1 MISQLKSVISEAGS
15 PERGELSFLWARD
28 HMGILKKI
36 TEKVIKGQ
44 PLAGH
49 RLGFC
54 LHITKETSV
63 LIMAAK
69 ELGAEI
75 AACPANPLTTQDD
88 IASFLSEKGVTI
100 YAWRGQTDK
109 EFRGCLNKV
118 IQFKPEIVTDD
129 GAELHVQANTSR
141 CQSILG
147 GTEETT
153 TGLTRLRALQSE
165 TSLLY
170 PVIGVNDAST
180 KYLFDNRYGTG
191 QSTIDGLMR
200 ATGVFM
206 AGKNVIVCG
215 YGWVG
220 KGVAARASGMGAIVT
235 VTEIDHIRALEASM
249 DGFAVKR
256 LLDVVESGDIFLTC
270 TGQTKVI
277 RKEHFQKMKQG
288 AILANAGHFDVEID
302 VEYLYKQDSNP
313 MCVRANVSSFKIA
326 GKKIFLI
333 DRGRVVNLVSGE
345 GHPPEVM
352 SLSFANQLLSILYLS
367 KFHAKLKNRL
377 YGVPRGID
385 KAVARYS
392 TESMNIR
399 IDRLTNEQKA
409 YRHFI

>member
-1 MISQLKSVISEAGS
+1 MKSVISEAGS
-15 PERGELSFLWARD
+15 PERGELSFLWAKD

-36 TEKVIKGQ
+36 TEKVLKGQ
-44 PLAGH
+44 PLAGR

-63 LIMAAK
+63 LIMAAQ

-88 IASFLSEKGVTI
+88 IASFLCEKGVTV

-109 EFRGCLNKV
+109 EFRECLNKV

-129 GAELHVQANTSR
+129 GAELHVQANNIE

-153 TGLTRLRALQSE
+153 TGVTRLRALQE
-165 TSLLY
+165 KKSLLY

-206 AGKNVIVCG
+206 AGKHVIVCG

-220 KGVAARASGMGAIVT
+220 KGVASRASGMGAIVT

-256 LLDVVESGDIFLTC
+256 LLDVVESGDIFITC

-302 VEYLYKQDSNP
+302 VEYLFKQDSNP
-313 MCVRANVSSFKIA
+313 VCVRANVSSFKID

-333 DRGRVVNLVSGE
+333 ARGRVVNLVSGE
-345 GHPPEVM
+345 GHAPEVM

-367 KFHAKLKNRL
+367 KFHGKLKKRL
-377 YGVPRGID
+377 LRVPRHID
-385 KAVARYS
+385 KAIARYS

-399 IDRLTNEQKA
+399 IDKLTTEQKA

>member
-1 MISQLKSVISEAGS
+1 MKSVISEAGS
-15 PERGELSFLWARD
+15 PERGELSFLWAKD

-36 TEKVIKGQ
+36 TEKVLKGQ
-44 PLAGH
+44 PLAGR

-63 LIMAAK
+63 LIMAAQ

-88 IASFLSEKGVTI
+88 IASFLCEKGVTV

-109 EFRGCLNKV
+109 EFRECLNKV

-129 GAELHVQANTSR
+129 GAELHVQANNIK

-153 TGLTRLRALQSE
+153 TGVTRLRALQGKN
-165 TSLLY
+165 SLLY

-206 AGKNVIVCG
+206 AGKHVIVCG

-220 KGVAARASGMGAIVT
+220 KGVASRASGMGAIVT

-256 LLDVVESGDIFLTC
+256 LLDVVESGDIFITC

-302 VEYLYKQDSNP
+302 VEYLFKQDSNP
-313 MCVRANVSSFKIA
+313 VCVRANVSSFKIA

-333 DRGRVVNLVSGE
+333 GKGRVVNLVSGE
-345 GHPPEVM
+345 GHAPEVM

-367 KFHAKLKNRL
+367 KFHGKLKKRL
-377 YGVPRGID
+377 LRVPRHID
-385 KAVARYS
+385 RAIARYS

-399 IDRLTNEQKA
+399 IDKLTTEQKA

>member
-1 MISQLKSVISEAGS
+1 LKSVISEAGS
-15 PERGELSFLWARD
+15 PERGELSFLWAKD

-36 TEKVIKGQ
+36 TEKVLKGQ
-44 PLAGH
+44 PLAGR

-63 LIMAAK
+63 LIMAAQ

-88 IASFLSEKGVTI
+88 IASFLCEKGVTV

-109 EFRGCLNKV
+109 EFRECLNKV

-129 GAELHVQANTSR
+129 GAELHVQANNIK

-153 TGLTRLRALQSE
+153 TGVTRLRALQGKKN
-165 TSLLY
+165 LLY

-191 QSTIDGLMR
+191 QSTIDGLIR
-200 ATGVFM
+200 ATGVLM
-206 AGKNVIVCG
+206 AGKHVIVCG
-215 YGWVG
+215 YGSVG
-220 KGVAARASGMGAIVT
+220 KGVASRASGMGAIVT

-256 LLDVVESGDIFLTC
+256 LLDVVESGDIFITC

-302 VEYLYKQDSNP
+302 VEYLFKQDSNP
-313 MCVRANVSSFKIA
+313 VCVRANVSSFKID

-333 DRGRVVNLVSGE
+333 GRGRVVNLVSGE
-345 GHPPEVM
+345 GHAPEVM

-367 KFHAKLKNRL
+367 KFHGKLKKRL
-377 YGVPRGID
+377 LRVPRHID
-385 KAVARYS
+385 KAIARYS

-399 IDRLTNEQKA
+399 IDKLTTEQKA
-409 YRHFI
+409 YMHFI